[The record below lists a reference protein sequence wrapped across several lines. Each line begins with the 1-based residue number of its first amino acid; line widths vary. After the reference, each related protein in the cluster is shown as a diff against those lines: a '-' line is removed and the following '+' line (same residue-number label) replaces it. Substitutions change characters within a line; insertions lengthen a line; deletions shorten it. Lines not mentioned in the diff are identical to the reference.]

1 MGVVRGGGVRS
12 RSLTAR
18 EGNPLTSTHSI
29 LDNGGDIR
37 SDWRKVAKQ
46 SARDA
51 TGAKSKRDKKRK
63 KDAEMPSA
71 TVDVFEQGVALPPP
85 PRLLATKT
93 LLEPWI
99 YSLKKS
105 LDSAK
110 EAKIR

>member
-1 MGVVRGGGVRS
+1 MRS